1 MNAVQKLRQLVGEVR
16 KGPASAAQA
25 WPLVERLLSRLPVDQ
40 AAASRVCAARDADGL
55 DSLVARLEGSGDR
68 PATATAADGPSVS
81 DETLKSAM
89 RAYSKRLKLA
99 RLADESRLGNRYTT
113 GGRKS
118 GIDAIIPPD
127 EFPPEVW
134 KALAHAGK
142 LRDTGGG
149 FYAPVE

>member
-1 MNAVQKLRQLVGEVR
+1 M
-16 KGPASAAQA
+16 
-25 WPLVERLLSRLPVDQ
+25 
-40 AAASRVCAARDADGL
+40 
-55 DSLVARLEGSGDR
+55 ARLESPTADVS
-68 PATATAADGPSVS
+68 ATALPDGPNIPE
-81 DETLKSAM
+81 ETLKSAM
-89 RAYSKRLKLA
+89 RAYTKRLKLA

-118 GIDAIIPPD
+118 AIDAIIPPE

-134 KALAHAGK
+134 KALARSGK

>member
-25 WPLVERLLSRLPVDQ
+25 WPLAERLLSRLPVDQ
-40 AAASRVCAARDADGL
+40 AEARRVCAERDADGF
-55 DSLVARLEGSGDR
+55 DAMIARLENPSAGVAG
-68 PATATAADGPSVS
+68 TAPPDGPGIP

-89 RAYSKRLKLA
+89 RAFTKRLKLA

-118 GIDAIIPPD
+118 SIDAIIPPE

-134 KALAHAGK
+134 KALARAGK

>member
-1 MNAVQKLRQLVGEVR
+1 
-16 KGPASAAQA
+16 
-25 WPLVERLLSRLPVDQ
+25 
-40 AAASRVCAARDADGL
+40 
-55 DSLVARLEGSGDR
+55 
-68 PATATAADGPSVS
+68 
-81 DETLKSAM
+81 M
-89 RAYSKRLKLA
+89 RAYTKRLKLA

-118 GIDAIIPPD
+118 AIDAIIPPE

-134 KALAHAGK
+134 KALALAGK